1 MASKKPTAAKAPPAD
16 AGTELIE
23 QFDMAQDVPEDRV
36 DNLTTLTLEAEKPV
50 ETPVVEKLKHS
61 KWLTNQAKKAGIESD
76 ELNEMS
82 REEALEAISLM
93 VERDRE
99 IRAERPRDDSGRF
112 TKPEQVAPQPEKEFD
127 LNDYGIDLGEDA
139 NDFTRDAFKKALAPF
154 AKKIKDLE
162 SQVSET
168 KQREAHREA
177 NAHAD
182 RLDQL
187 FLENTDVFGKGTR
200 HRMDKKSDAYSL
212 RMMVIGEMS
221 RLSQQDPN
229 ISFDEAFD
237 RASSVIKKFA
247 APKVEKT
254 EVTPEPVVETK
265 PAATNG
271 VHREE
276 VINRFKNGTTA
287 APANRSTAKPPKGVK
302 AAEASV
308 AAVLQ
313 SMNDELEDEL
323 AGLPGDGE

>member
-1 MASKKPTAAKAPPAD
+1 MASKKQAAPKAPPAD
-16 AGTELIE
+16 AGTQLIE
-23 QFDMAQDVPEDRV
+23 QFDMAQDVPEEQTDI
-36 DNLTTLTLEAEKPV
+36 LTKRSEEAPV
-50 ETPVVEKLKHS
+50 ETVSEPVVEKPKHS
-61 KWLTNQAKKAGIESD
+61 KWITNQAKRVGIEAD
-76 ELNEMS
+76 ELAEMS
-82 REEALEAISLM
+82 REEVLEAISLST
-93 VERDRE
+93 ERERE
-99 IRAERPRDDSGRF
+99 FRAAERPRDDSGRF
-112 TKPEQVAPQPEKEFD
+112 TKPEPPAPEPEKEFD
-127 LNDYGIDLGEDA
+127 LKDYGIDLGEDA
-139 NDFTRDAFKKALAPF
+139 NEFTRDAFKKALSPF
-154 AKKIKDLE
+154 AKKIKELE
-162 SQVSET
+162 SQLSET

-212 RMMVIGEMS
+212 RMMVIGEMQ
-221 RLSQQDPN
+221 RISQSEPG
-229 ISFDEAFD
+229 ISFDDAFD

-247 APKVEKT
+247 APKAET
-254 EVTPEPVVETK
+254 PAPEPEPK

-308 AAVLQ
+308 AALLTQ
-313 SMNDELEDEL
+313 MNDELDDEL
-323 AGLPGDGE
+323 AGLPGGDD